1 MKKFLLKGIC
11 FILLLFGLD
20 IIGGGVFALLHK
32 MACERSPY
40 GMLTEYAMDKV
51 NSEVLIIG
59 ASTANH
65 HYVTFMLRDSLG
77 MDVHNCGKDGSGFLY
92 QCCVIDGI
100 LRRTAPKMIIW
111 DMEPDDLSDP
121 STKQL
126 DRLSAFNPYYDTN
139 DYCRELIDSKGKWEK
154 YKMLSGVY
162 RYNSRLLAYM
172 YKSIMPYAYPEDGY
186 LPLPSEGYVYPSLID
201 EKIEKQFD
209 TGQEEY
215 LRDIIQKCKKKEIRL
230 VVSLSP
236 RLRRSNYR
244 ETEVFNRLC
253 ELLDKE
259 HVVCLDYYN
268 DKFFLDNSTLFK
280 DNAHLNDRGARLF
293 TALFSEK
300 IRQLESRSL

>member
-1 MKKFLLKGIC
+1 MMKKFLLKGIC
-11 FILLLFGLD
+11 FILLLIGLD
-20 IIGGGVFALLHK
+20 IIGGRVFALLHK
-32 MACERSPY
+32 MAFERSPY

-51 NSEVLIIG
+51 NAEVLIIG

-65 HYVTFMLRDSLG
+65 HYVTSMLRDSLG
-77 MDVHNCGKDGSGFLY
+77 MSVHNCGKDGSGFLY

-111 DMEPDDLSDP
+111 DMEPGDLSEP
-121 STKQL
+121 SVEQL

-154 YKMLSGVY
+154 YKMLSEVY
-162 RYNSRLLAYM
+162 RYNSRLLAM
-172 YKSIMPYAYPEDGY
+172 IYKSFFSYSYPSDGY
-186 LPLPSEGYVYPSLID
+186 LPLPSEGYVYPSLMD

-209 TGQEEY
+209 PCQEEY
-215 LRDIIQKCKKKEIRL
+215 LEDIIQKCKKQEVEL
-230 VVSLSP
+230 VISFSP

-253 ELLDKE
+253 RLLDKE
-259 HVVCLDYYN
+259 HVLFFDYYN
-268 DKFFLDNSTLFK
+268 DELFLDDSTLFK

-293 TALFSEK
+293 TVLMSGK
-300 IRQLESRSL
+300 IRKIHSL